1 MGKKLDKFNHWL
13 DDHADEAIIIEGGL
27 LGALWGWLLTD
38 PNIANWV
45 GKGLKKGWQ
54 VAKENIHLTIGKPS
68 GGPSVTIDGGSG
80 GSSSG
85 SKGKMGYYDYMDRC
99 EQRRH
104 EERMAQ
110 IKSGKFVDDEG
121 GTVE

>member
-1 MGKKLDKFNHWL
+1 MGKRFDKFNNWAE
-13 DDHADEAIIIEGGL
+13 DHSEEIMIVEGGI

-38 PNIANWV
+38 PTIAGWL
-45 GKGLKKGWQ
+45 GKGLKKGWS
-54 VAKENIHLTIGKPS
+54 VAKENIHVTIGKPS

-80 GSSSG
+80 G
-85 SKGKMGYYDYMDRC
+85 KKEKIGYYDYMDRC

-110 IKSGKFVDDEG
+110 IKAGKFVNDEG
-121 GTVE
+121 GSVE

>member
-1 MGKKLDKFNHWL
+1 MGKRLDKMNKWM
-13 DDHADEAIIIEGGL
+13 DEHADEAIIVEGGL
-27 LGALWGWLLTD
+27 LGAVFGWLLTD
-38 PNIANWV
+38 PTVFNWAR
-45 GKGLKKGWQ
+45 KGVKKGWQ

-80 GSSSG
+80 GTSSG
-85 SKGKMGYYDYMDRC
+85 KSKLGYYDYMDRC

-110 IKSGKFVDDEG
+110 IKSGKFVNDEG

>member
-1 MGKKLDKFNHWL
+1 MGKKLDKFNKFM
-13 DDHADEAIIIEGGL
+13 DDHANEAIIVEGGI
-27 LGALWGWLLTD
+27 LGVLWGWLLTD
-38 PNIANWV
+38 PTVADWV

-54 VAKENIHLTIGKPS
+54 IAKENIHLTIGKPS
-68 GGPSVTIDGGSG
+68 EGPSVTIDGGSG
-80 GSSSG
+80 G
-85 SKGKMGYYDYMDRC
+85 KKEKMGYYDYMDRC

-110 IKSGKFVDDEG
+110 IKSGKYVNDEG

>member
-1 MGKKLDKFNHWL
+1 MGKNLDRMNNWMNR
-13 DDHADEAIIIEGGL
+13 HADEIIIVEGGL
-27 LGALWGWLLTD
+27 LGAVWGWLLTD
-38 PNIANWV
+38 ENVARFF
-45 GKGLKKGWQ
+45 GKALKKGWN
-54 VAKENIHLTIGKPS
+54 VAKENIHVTIGKPS
-68 GGPSVTIDGGSG
+68 GGPSVTIDG
-80 GSSSG
+80 SSG
-85 SKGKMGYYDYMDRC
+85 SKKEKMGYYDYMDRC

>member
-1 MGKKLDKFNHWL
+1 MGKRLQKFNNWM
-13 DDHADEAIIIEGGL
+13 DNHADEAIIIEGGL

-38 PNIANWV
+38 PTVANWV
-45 GKGLKKGWQ
+45 RKGLKKGWE
-54 VAKENIHLTIGKPS
+54 VAKENTHITFGKAS
-68 GGPSVTIDGGSG
+68 GGPSVTIDGG
-80 GSSSG
+80 GSSE
-85 SKGKMGYYDYMDRC
+85 KKAKLGYYDYMDRC

-110 IKSGKFVDDEG
+110 IKTGKFVNDEG

>member
-1 MGKKLDKFNHWL
+1 MGKRLDKMNKWM
-13 DDHADEAIIIEGGL
+13 DEHADEAIIVEGGL
-27 LGALWGWLLTD
+27 LGAVFGWLLTD
-38 PNIANWV
+38 PTVFNWV
-45 GKGLKKGWQ
+45 GKGVKKGWQ

-80 GSSSG
+80 GTSG
-85 SKGKMGYYDYMDRC
+85 GKSKLGYYDYMDRC

-110 IKSGKFVDDEG
+110 IKNGKFVNDEG

>member
-1 MGKKLDKFNHWL
+1 MGKRLQKVNNWL
-13 DDHADEAIIIEGGL
+13 DDHSDEIVIVEGGL

-38 PNIANWV
+38 PTIANWV
-45 GKGLKKGWQ
+45 GKGLRKGWN

-80 GSSSG
+80 GSSD
-85 SKGKMGYYDYMDRC
+85 KKEKMGYYDYMDRC

-110 IKSGKFVDDEG
+110 IKAGKIIDDEG

>member
-1 MGKKLDKFNHWL
+1 MGKRLQKFNNWM
-13 DDHADEAIIIEGGL
+13 DDHAEEVIIAEGGL
-27 LGALWGWLLTD
+27 VGMVFGWLLAD
-38 PNIANWV
+38 PKVSEWV
-45 GKGLKKGWQ
+45 GKGLKKGLGI
-54 VAKENIHLTIGKPS
+54 VKENIHVTIGKPS

-80 GSSSG
+80 SG
-85 SKGKMGYYDYMDRC
+85 KKEKMGYYDYMDRC

-110 IKSGKFVDDEG
+110 IKSGQFVNDEG

>member
-1 MGKKLDKFNHWL
+1 MGKRLQKFNNWMS
-13 DDHADEAIIIEGGL
+13 DHNDEAIIIEGGL
-27 LGALWGWLLTD
+27 LGALWGWMLTD
-38 PNIANWV
+38 PDVANFV
-45 GKGLKKGWQ
+45 GKGLKKGWK

-80 GSSSG
+80 GKKSE
-85 SKGKMGYYDYMDRC
+85 MGYYDYLDKH

-110 IKSGKFVDDEG
+110 IKAGNYVNDEG
-121 GTVE
+121 GKVE